1 MQARII
7 DHKHIQWQS
16 FCNLWCTTESEHMK
30 GQCFCNLWCTT
41 ESECVFREQSPCHC
55 AASVQK
61 QPTHHSPSHR
71 QSACV
76 HVCMSACAHVCRSNL
91 PITAHHTGKVHV
103 CMCAEATYPLQP
115 SHKAKCMCACV
126 HECMYACVQK
136 QPTHH
141 GPSHRQSART
151 HEGRVQ
157 KHTRQSARTHE
168 GRVQEHMEAECK
180 NTWRQSAK
188 THKGNQEDSARVRGV
203 VFAASTVLISIVVTQ
218 PCSKNRSPHN

>member
-76 HVCMSACAHVCRSNL
+76 HVCRSNL
-91 PITAHHTGKVHV
+91 PITAITQGKVHVCMCAWVHV
-103 CMCAEATYPLQP
+103 CMCAEATYPSRPITQ
-115 SHKAKCMCACV
+115 
-126 HECMYACVQK
+126 
-136 QPTHH
+136 
-141 GPSHRQSART
+141 
-151 HEGRVQ
+151 
-157 KHTRQSARTHE
+157 
-168 GRVQEHMEAECK
+168 AECK

-188 THKGNQEDSARVRGV
+188 THKAECKNTRRQSAKTHKGTVQEHMKAECKNTRRQSARTHGGRVQEHMEAECKNTQRKPRRQRKSQRGGLRCQHSLN
-203 VFAASTVLISIVVTQ
+203 FHCCYTTMQQKPLPT
-218 PCSKNRSPHN
+218 

>member
-1 MQARII
+1 MMHNWIRTHERTVFLQLMMHNWIRV
-7 DHKHIQWQS
+7 
-16 FCNLWCTTESEHMK
+16 
-30 GQCFCNLWCTT
+30 
-41 ESECVFREQSPCHC
+41 CVQRAVTLPL
-55 AASVQK
+55 
-61 QPTHHSPSHR
+61 
-71 QSACV
+71 
-76 HVCMSACAHVCRSNL
+76 CR
-91 PITAHHTGKVHV
+91 K
-103 CMCAEATYPLQP
+103 CAEATYPSQP
-115 SHKAKCMCACV
+115 ITQAECMCACV
-126 HECMYACVQK
+126 HECMCACVQK

-157 KHTRQSARTHE
+157 KHTRQSARTHEGRVQKHIKAQCKNTWRQSARTHE